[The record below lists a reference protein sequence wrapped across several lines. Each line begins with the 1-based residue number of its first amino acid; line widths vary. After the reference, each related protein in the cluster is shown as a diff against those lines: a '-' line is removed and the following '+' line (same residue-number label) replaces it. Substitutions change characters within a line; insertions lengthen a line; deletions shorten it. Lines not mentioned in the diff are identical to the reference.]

1 MPCPVDQ
8 QANPESCGALFGK
21 KADGEQCSQI
31 TCPKALGVTMKLICG
46 GGCCPSCWA
55 PDHVINLDRHTSI
68 DDAAVVDAAPQAPSS
83 CGGVKCFKTACAA
96 GFTEGFVMDPKD
108 GHAQIDYM
116 RQFILHEAREQAS
129 EIDAKADQ
137 EFYAEKLRLVKMG
150 SLKIQA
156 EHDRRMN
163 EVSVSQ
169 QIAQSNIHNKKKLE
183 VLEAKNKLVSEAFQA
198 AASALGSESKKES
211 VIVGLIKQGCQSFQ
225 AGSSI
230 KVRCRQ
236 EDESVVKSAI
246 AKVGNVTFDNN
257 YILKSFA
264 STFTS
269 ECLGGVILSNS
280 HNNVIVDQ
288 TFNARLTVCFERAVP
303 VLKPMLFG
311 GGGSK
316 HFD

>member
-1 MPCPVDQ
+1 MGD
-8 QANPESCGALFGK
+8 S
-21 KADGEQCSQI
+21 
-31 TCPKALGVTMKLICG
+31 
-46 GGCCPSCWA
+46 
-55 PDHVINLDRHTSI
+55 HHHLDSP
-68 DDAAVVDAAPQAPSS
+68 AAKMS
-83 CGGVKCFKTACAA
+83 
-96 GFTEGFVMDPKD
+96 E
-108 GHAQIDYM
+108 QIDYM

-137 EFYAEKLRLVKMG
+137 EFYAEKVRLVKTG

-169 QIAQSNIHNKKKLE
+169 QIAQSNIHN
-183 VLEAKNKLVSEAFQA
+183 
-198 AASALGSESKKES
+198 
-211 VIVGLIKQGCQSFQ
+211 
-225 AGSSI
+225 
-230 KVRCRQ
+230 
-236 EDESVVKSAI
+236 
-246 AKVGNVTFDNN
+246 N

-269 ECLGGVILSNS
+269 EFLGGVILSNS
-280 HNNVIVDQ
+280 HDNVIVDQ

>member
-1 MPCPVDQ
+1 MGDSP
-8 QANPESCGALFGK
+8 
-21 KADGEQCSQI
+21 
-31 TCPKALGVTMKLICG
+31 
-46 GGCCPSCWA
+46 
-55 PDHVINLDRHTSI
+55 
-68 DDAAVVDAAPQAPSS
+68 AAKMS
-83 CGGVKCFKTACAA
+83 
-96 GFTEGFVMDPKD
+96 E
-108 GHAQIDYM
+108 QIDYM

-137 EFYAEKLRLVKMG
+137 EFYAEKVRLVKTG

-183 VLEAKNKLVSEAFQA
+183 VLEAKNKLVSEAFRA
-198 AASALGSESKKES
+198 AAAALGGESKKES

-236 EDESVVKSAI
+236 EDEAVVKSAI

-257 YILKSFA
+257 YILKS
-264 STFTS
+264 STSTS

-280 HNNVIVDQ
+280 HDNVIVDQ
-288 TFNARLTVCFERAVP
+288 TFNARLTVCF
-303 VLKPMLFG
+303 
-311 GGGSK
+311 
-316 HFD
+316 